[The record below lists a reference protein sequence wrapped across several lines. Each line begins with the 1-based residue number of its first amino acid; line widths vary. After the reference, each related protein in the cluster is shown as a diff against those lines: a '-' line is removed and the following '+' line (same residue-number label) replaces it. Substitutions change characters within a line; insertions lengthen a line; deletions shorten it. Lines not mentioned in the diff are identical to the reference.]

1 MKNTIV
7 ILCGGGPAPGINT
20 VIGSVAK
27 IFLQDNYRVLGM
39 HEGYKTLFTSN
50 PRYVEIDYPMPT
62 TYTRP
67 GDLLYR

>member
-39 HEGYKTLFTSN
+39 HEG
-50 PRYVEIDYPMPT
+50 
-62 TYTRP
+62 
-67 GDLLYR
+67 